1 MSYNHMEKWSTMG
14 TDVHFMF
21 TNLNLFTWADNWQ
34 ELKFKNES
42 LRKTIHT
49 LKINLA
55 NKEKDK
61 ETGKDD
67 ECEEIE
73 ANSDK
78 EINWSEDTIEESE
91 AVVEVSEN
99 LNKWKTC
106 DFIGKTEAGLK
117 IHVTAKLRRK

>member
-1 MSYNHMEKWSTMG
+1 MEKWSTMG
-14 TDVHFMF
+14 TDVNFMF

-67 ECEEIE
+67 ECEDIE

>member
-67 ECEEIE
+67 ECEDIE

>member
-1 MSYNHMEKWSTMG
+1 MSYNHMEKWSTRG

-67 ECEEIE
+67 ECEDIE